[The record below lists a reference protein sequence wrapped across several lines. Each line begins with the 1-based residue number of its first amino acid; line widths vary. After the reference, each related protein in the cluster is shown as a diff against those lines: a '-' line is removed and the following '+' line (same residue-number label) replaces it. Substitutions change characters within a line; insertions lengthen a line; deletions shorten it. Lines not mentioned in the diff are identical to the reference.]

1 MDNLN
6 ESKSVLSSH
15 LLNDTSAII
24 EQTQVCAYRAVNT
37 FLTIRNWLIG
47 HRISHEL
54 LDGNG
59 RAQYGTQVIKQLA
72 FILTD
77 KYGKGFDFSS
87 LNKYVRFY
95 RFFPEIID
103 SKRGD
108 FSSAPIV
115 DTLNPQLPTS
125 ILDSLSPKLQFADIQ
140 YNKLLPWTHYRE
152 LIRVEDAQAR
162 KWYEQEAL
170 REAWSVRTL
179 HRNIGSQYY
188 YRLLQSSD
196 KQPVIE
202 EMHRLTSPQDNPKE
216 FIKNPIIAEFLG
228 LSSNNS
234 FTESNLEAT
243 IINHIQQFV
252 MELGKGYAFVARQ
265 QHIRTDMGD
274 FFIDLVFYNYL
285 LKCFLLIDLKTGPIT
300 HQDIGQMDMY
310 VRMYDEMKRTQGDNP
325 TIGLVL
331 CSNTSAD
338 MARYSVLRD
347 NERLFQAKYLTYLP
361 TEEELRREIEQ
372 QKEIFMLQQNNIKI

>member
-1 MDNLN
+1 MDNLK
-6 ESKSVLSSH
+6 ESKGVLSSH

-24 EQTQVCAYRAVNT
+24 EQTQAYAYRAVNT

-54 LDGNG
+54 LDGNE

-95 RFFPEIID
+95 RLFPEIMD
-103 SKRGD
+103 LKRGD
-108 FSSAPIV
+108 FSSSP
-115 DTLNPQLPTS
+115 
-125 ILDSLSPKLQFADIQ
+125 ILDSLSPKFQFIDIQ

-196 KQPVIE
+196 KQSVVE
-202 EMHRLTSPQDNPKE
+202 EMHRLASPQDNPKE

-331 CSNTSAD
+331 CSDTSAD

-372 QKEIFMLQQNNIKI
+372 QKEIFMLQQNNMGI

>member
-1 MDNLN
+1 MEILN
-6 ESKSVLSSH
+6 EGKSVLPSH
-15 LLNDTSAII
+15 LLDDTSAII
-24 EQTQVCAYRAVNT
+24 EQTQAYAYRAVNT

-54 LDGNG
+54 LDGNE

-72 FILTD
+72 IILTD

-108 FSSAPIV
+108 FSSTPIG
-115 DTLNPQLPTS
+115 DSLSPQFPTS
-125 ILDSLSPKLQFADIQ
+125 ILDSLSPKFQIVDIQ
-140 YNKLLPWTHYRE
+140 HNKLLPWTHYRE

-170 REAWSVRTL
+170 REAWRVRTL

-202 EMHRLTSPQDNPKE
+202 EMHRLTSSQDNPKE

-228 LSSNNS
+228 LSSSNS

-310 VRMYDEMKRTQGDNP
+310 VRIYDEMKRTQGDNP

-331 CSNTSAD
+331 CSDTSAD

-372 QKEIFMLQQNNIKI
+372 QKEIFMLQQNNLRN